1 MSKWL
6 KIDFWLIMSFFTII
20 KVNSQELFRAPVEIP
35 VFLSANFCE
44 LRTDH
49 FHSGIDIKTR
59 GMTGLKVVAAA
70 EGYAYQIVVSPTGFG
85 KAIYLRHPSGY
96 STVYAHL
103 DSFTPEI
110 DEYVKKHQYQNKS
123 YSVRLYPPKDRFTF
137 KQGDLVG
144 YSGNT
149 GSSAGPH
156 LHFEV
161 RKTAGEKP
169 VNPLIF
175 NFGVE
180 DNLKPL
186 IEKLVIY
193 PASKSTLINGSRKKL
208 ILNTN
213 GRNGIYK
220 LPENTVIRI
229 KGTAGFGIS
238 CRDLM
243 DNTSNK
249 FGVNYIELT
258 IDSIPWF
265 TCEMSEFSFSET
277 RYINAHI
284 DYEAAIRNNI
294 WIHKTFVLPND
305 KLSMYKNY
313 MKNGL
318 YDFNDGQIHKIKIT
332 VKDGYGNSSELNF
345 TVKSELVSETE
356 NFSVE
361 DVSNNDYI
369 VMPYGKSNTFK
380 SEGIIVNIPKGALYD
395 TLYFKYSVENRN
407 NRFLSP
413 VHQVH
418 NIFIP
423 VHTEF
428 TLSIRPDSIP
438 GNDPSKLL
446 IVRIDEKKNLIPA
459 GGTFSNG
466 YISASVNQFGSYAVA
481 IDTIPPVIIPVNFTQ
496 NADLTP
502 IKEMRIRITDNLSGI
517 KNYTGLIDGEW
528 ALFEYDP
535 KRELIF
541 YRFDEERISKGAK
554 HTLNLTV
561 TDNCRNSSVLEREF
575 FW

>member
-1 MSKWL
+1 M
-6 KIDFWLIMSFFTII
+6 IRRYQIIFPFIIFFFTETY
-20 KVNSQELFRAPVEIP
+20 VHSQEPFRPPVEIP

-59 GMTGLKVVAAA
+59 GTTGEKVVAAA
-70 EGYAYQIVVSPTGFG
+70 DGYIYLIIVSPTGFG
-85 KAIYLRHPSGY
+85 KALYMRHPSGY

-103 DSFTPEI
+103 DSFNPEI
-110 DEYVKKHQYQNKS
+110 EEYVKRHQYQNKS
-123 YSVRLYPPKDRFTF
+123 YSVRLYPPKERFVF
-137 KQGDLVG
+137 KQGELIG

-161 RKTAGEKP
+161 RKSAGEKP
-169 VNPLIF
+169 INPLIF

-193 PASKSTLINGSRKKL
+193 PATKSTRINGSSNKL
-208 ILNTN
+208 VVNTT

-220 LPENTVIRI
+220 LPGNTTIRI

-243 DNTSNK
+243 NNTSNK

-258 IDSIPWF
+258 IDSVQWF
-265 TCEMSEFSFSET
+265 TCDLCEFDFSET

-284 DYEAAIRNNI
+284 DYEAAVRSNI

-305 KLSMYKNY
+305 RLSMYRHY
-313 MKNGL
+313 MNNGL
-318 YDFNDGQIHKIKIT
+318 YDFSDGLTHKIKIT
-332 VKDGYGNSSELNF
+332 VKDGYGNTSVLNF
-345 TVKSELVSETE
+345 DVRSELVPVTE
-356 NFSVE
+356 NNQATENIRE
-361 DVSNNDYI
+361 DYTI
-369 VMPYGKSNTFK
+369 MPYGKSNTFK
-380 SEGIIVNIPKGALYD
+380 SEGIIVNIPRGALYD
-395 TLYFKYSVENRN
+395 TLYFRYSAERSNH
-407 NRFLSP
+407 RFLSP

-418 NIFIP
+418 DRFTP
-423 VHTEF
+423 VHKEF

-438 GNDPSKLL
+438 AAGPSKLL

-459 GGTFSNG
+459 GGTYFTG
-466 YISASVNQFGSYAVA
+466 FITTSVNQFGNYAIAV
-481 IDTIPPVIIPVNFTQ
+481 DTVPPLIIPVNFTQ
-496 NADLTP
+496 NSDLTP
-502 IKEMRIRITDNLSGI
+502 LKEIRIKITDNLSGI
-517 KNYTGLIDGEW
+517 KEYTGLIDGEW

-535 KRELIF
+535 KRDLIF
-541 YRFDEERISKGAK
+541 YKFDEERISKGSK
-554 HTLNLTV
+554 HNLNLTV
-561 TDNCRNSSVLEREF
+561 TDNCGNTSVLKRDF
-575 FW
+575 YW